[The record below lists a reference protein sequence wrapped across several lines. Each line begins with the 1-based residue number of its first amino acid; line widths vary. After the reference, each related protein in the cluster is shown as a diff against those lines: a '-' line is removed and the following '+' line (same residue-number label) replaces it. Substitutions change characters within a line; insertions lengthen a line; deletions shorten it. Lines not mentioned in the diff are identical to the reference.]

1 MINEKQRLIQ
11 IENQIKQLQKELDEI
26 KKQFKKGPRLIFQ
39 TTMKEAQY
47 MSFKNLI
54 MTDIICRPVQN
65 AVNRKSSNVLP
76 EIQTIDVAGP
86 SSSNTEA
93 TNIKQFN
100 TEATNIEQ
108 FNTEATNIEQFN
120 TEATNIEQFNTEA
133 TNIKQFNT
141 EATNIKQF
149 NTEATNTFNE
159 LLNDAPPFN
168 LESNQP
174 QWFNEPLSETGPF
187 TPF

>member
-1 MINEKQRLIQ
+1 MIDEKQRLKQ

-47 MSFKNLI
+47 MSLKNLI
-54 MTDIICRPVQN
+54 TTDMAHQSVQN

-76 EIQTIDVAGP
+76 QTIDVTGP

-93 TNIKQFN
+93 TN
-100 TEATNIEQ
+100 TEQ
-108 FNTEATNIEQFN
+108 S
-120 TEATNIEQFNTEA
+120 
-133 TNIKQFNT
+133 NT

-159 LLNDAPPFN
+159 LLNDPSPFN

-174 QWFNEPLSETGPF
+174 QWFNEPLSETSSF

>member
-1 MINEKQRLIQ
+1 MFLMFALSKRTFVRLKIIIFVIGMINEKQRLIQ

-100 TEATNIEQ
+100 TEATN
-108 FNTEATNIEQFN
+108 
-120 TEATNIEQFNTEA
+120 
-133 TNIKQFNT
+133 
-141 EATNIKQF
+141 
-149 NTEATNTFNE
+149 TFNE

>member
-1 MINEKQRLIQ
+1 
-11 IENQIKQLQKELDEI
+11 
-26 KKQFKKGPRLIFQ
+26 
-39 TTMKEAQY
+39 MKEAQY
-47 MSFKNLI
+47 MSLKNLI
-54 MTDIICRPVQN
+54 TTDMAHQSVQN

-76 EIQTIDVAGP
+76 QTIDVTGP

-93 TNIKQFN
+93 TN
-100 TEATNIEQ
+100 TEQ
-108 FNTEATNIEQFN
+108 S
-120 TEATNIEQFNTEA
+120 
-133 TNIKQFNT
+133 NT

-159 LLNDAPPFN
+159 LLNDPSPFN

-174 QWFNEPLSETGPF
+174 QWFNEPLSETSSF